1 MAIII
6 AIIEIVIRAL
16 LPALAAG
23 ATPTAQDG
31 ARQPELRRRLV
42 ERIRGHWGAAL
53 LLVGILALSGCN
65 RTIYVPSGE
74 PVRLR
79 ETVRSVKVWVL
90 DMDGK
95 PIPSV
100 MDLPEGGY
108 YLADPGAQA
117 PSPKPQAPE
126 F

>member
-1 MAIII
+1 MTTALGAFII

-31 ARQPELRRRLV
+31 ARQPELRSRLTEAV
-42 ERIRGHWGAAL
+42 RSRWGVAL

-65 RTIYVPSGE
+65 HTVYVQPGE

-90 DMDGK
+90 DENGK
-95 PIPSV
+95 PTAGV

-108 YLADPGAQA
+108 YLPDPG
-117 PSPKPQAPE
+117 E
-126 F
+126 